1 MSSSERISDS
11 TVRRLSIYLR
21 LLRELAGEEREI
33 VSSQEL
39 AERTGTTSAQVRKD
53 FSLFGSFGKRG
64 RGYEVTELIGTLEGI
79 LGLGRRWRVA
89 LAGVGRIGG
98 ALLGY
103 RDLSRQGFEIVAAFD
118 TDPEK
123 IGTRRA
129 GVEIAPLSELEER
142 LAREPVDMG
151 IVATPPEAAQEVV
164 DRLVTAGVEALLN
177 FAPTKLD
184 VPERVTVRNM
194 DVALELE
201 GLSFALTSRRESV
214 GHGGDDPEAG
224 GGAAADGGDAA

>member
-1 MSSSERISDS
+1 MYTAERISDS

-21 LLRELAGEEREI
+21 LLRELAEEDREI

-64 RGYEVTELIGTLEGI
+64 RGYEVSELIGTLEGI

-89 LAGVGRIGG
+89 LVGVGRIGG

-103 RDLSRQGFEIVAAFD
+103 RDLARQGFEIVAAFD

-123 IGTRRA
+123 VGTRRA
-129 GVEIAPLSELEER
+129 GVEVTPLAELEGRLGSER
-142 LAREPVDMG
+142 VDMG
-151 IVATPPEAAQEVV
+151 IVATPAEAAQEVV
-164 DRLVTAGVEALLN
+164 DRLVAAGVQALLN

-184 VPERVTVRNM
+184 VPEEVTVRNM

-201 GLSFALTSRRESV
+201 GLSFALTSRAPGLGRSPE
-214 GHGGDDPEAG
+214 DDAG
-224 GGAAADGGDAA
+224 GGPAADGGDAA